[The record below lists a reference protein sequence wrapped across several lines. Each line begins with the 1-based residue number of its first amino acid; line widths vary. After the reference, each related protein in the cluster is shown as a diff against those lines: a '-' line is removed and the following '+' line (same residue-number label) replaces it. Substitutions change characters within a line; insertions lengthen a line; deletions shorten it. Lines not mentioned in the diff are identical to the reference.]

1 VIFYAASKSFI
12 QTQIVPILNETL
24 DPTEYLVYLPVA
36 GKSHDLKNAEK
47 EWRAKRA
54 IVYNS
59 TITVGVDFNLPD
71 IFDTVL
77 VYAQNFGC
85 GPVRDI
91 FQATHRVR
99 KIRDNE
105 IWYWLG
111 AKPEPG
117 HLPVQSLKQAQTY
130 VDCCVEMRDWNLADP
145 HNKGSLAPTWVKNLH
160 VWNILEL
167 GLSKNRFQEVFE
179 HYLVRTGYKKKQITT
194 KEEALD
200 IGSDE
205 TEDTDLDMDYDEI
218 HDVGCDEFLVLET
231 GLRRRLLDR
240 DNYLQYYKYLF
251 RRDFSFHKELF
262 PLMLYERGRQVLCRV
277 DWELTHVASA
287 DLVRRNLDNDY
298 LETMNIDT
306 LLLDQIR
313 KLTTALGLENSIDE
327 TELTIEQIETN
338 NVKGIVHGLS
348 EILSLPKDGK
358 DLTKV
363 SHIFKYWNG
372 HGLEPVKTET
382 GKGIKR
388 VRINGK
394 HHKVYSIQGPHKFK

>member
-1 VIFYAASKSFI
+1 MIFYAASKSFI

-36 GKSHDLKNAEK
+36 GKSHYLKNAEK

-59 TITVGVDFNLPD
+59 TITVGVDFN
-71 IFDTVL
+71 IFDTTHKTSGV
-77 VYAQNFGC
+77 VRSGTFSRPSTESAKFGTTKSDT
-85 GPVRDI
+85 GWAPSR
-91 FQATHRVR
+91 
-99 KIRDNE
+99 N
-105 IWYWLG
+105 LG
-111 AKPEPG
+111 TS
-117 HLPVQSLKQAQTY
+117 QSRSSLKQAQTY

-167 GLSKNRFQEVFE
+167 GLSKNRC
-179 HYLVRTGYKKKQITT
+179 LNTTLCAPGTKKTT

-200 IGSDE
+200 IGNDE
-205 TEDTDLDMDYDEI
+205 TEDTDLDMDCDEI
-218 HDVGCDEFLVLET
+218 HDVGCDEFLELET
-231 GLRRRLLDR
+231 GLRRMLLDR

-388 VRINGK
+388 VKINGK
-394 HHKVYSIQGPHKFK
+394 RHKVYSIQGPHKFE

>member
-1 VIFYAASKSFI
+1 LEPRRPAQQRIACANVGQELARLEH
-12 QTQIVPILNETL
+12 P
-24 DPTEYLVYLPVA
+24 
-36 GKSHDLKNAEK
+36 G
-47 EWRAKRA
+47 
-54 IVYNS
+54 
-59 TITVGVDFNLPD
+59 VGV
-71 IFDTVL
+71 
-77 VYAQNFGC
+77 
-85 GPVRDI
+85 
-91 FQATHRVR
+91 
-99 KIRDNE
+99 
-105 IWYWLG
+105 
-111 AKPEPG
+111 
-117 HLPVQSLKQAQTY
+117 VQEQ
-130 VDCCVEMRDWNLADP
+130 
-145 HNKGSLAPTWVKNLH
+145 
-160 VWNILEL
+160 
-167 GLSKNRFQEVFE
+167 VFE
-179 HYLVRTGYKKKQITT
+179 HYLVRTGYKKKKTT

-200 IGSDE
+200 IGNDE
-205 TEDTDLDMDYDEI
+205 TEDTDLDMDCDEI
-218 HDVGCDEFLVLET
+218 HDVGCDEFLELET
-231 GLRRRLLDR
+231 GLRRMLLDR

-388 VRINGK
+388 VKINGK
-394 HHKVYSIQGPHKFK
+394 RHKVYSIQGPHKFE